1 MDDLKT
7 INIGILAHVDA
18 GKTTVTENLLYNG
31 DIIKSLGNVDDK
43 NTQTDTMELEKER
56 GITIKST
63 AISFNYKDVKI
74 NILDTPG
81 HMDFIAE
88 VERALSVLDG
98 AILVISSVEG
108 VQSQTKII
116 FETLKRLKI
125 PTIIFINKLDRM
137 CSVYKRVFK
146 DIFKYLSEN
155 TILMDKCNNET
166 TNYIDIETSLEDGTG
181 YDNAID
187 VLSKID
193 DGVLEE
199 YLSYKNLT
207 IDYLVDKIVTYTK
220 SSMVYPVF
228 LGSAILNI
236 GTKKLLDNIITF
248 LPINHANKKIL
259 SAVVFKIERT
269 SDNEKK
275 AYVRVFDGEIN
286 IRDMICINNDENLIK
301 VKKLSILENTH
312 IVNGSKIGTG
322 DIGIVHGMQNLKIGD
337 VIGHKR
343 DEIKH
348 LSIAKPTIKTQISL
362 LDDED
367 NHFLYRALLN
377 LSDEDPLLQIE
388 LDNENKSIYINLF
401 GEVQKEIIEET
412 LKRDY
417 GLNVIFSNTQTIYK
431 ETTVS
436 IGEAIMYFRK
446 YPNIYNATIQ
456 LRVEPLPLGE
466 GIKYKSEVT
475 AGFLPKS
482 FLQAIEDSVYTTC
495 KHGLYGW
502 ELTDILVTL
511 LYTEYDSVS
520 STPSDFRD
528 LAPMVL
534 MEAVGNAKT
543 KLLEPVNEFELI
555 VSENTVSKAMYDLKM
570 MNALYEQPYFKN
582 GEYLIKG
589 TIPFDSSKNY
599 QIKVLSYTEGKGLYT
614 YKFHGYNETAFDESK
629 VYKCKYISALNKKE
643 YIMHKQKSF
652 K

>member
-1 MDDLKT
+1 M
-7 INIGILAHVDA
+7 
-18 GKTTVTENLLYNG
+18 
-31 DIIKSLGNVDDK
+31 
-43 NTQTDTMELEKER
+43 LEKER

-125 PTIIFINKLDRM
+125 PTIIYINKLDRM
-137 CSVYKRVFK
+137 CSDYKRVFK
-146 DIFKYLSEN
+146 DIYKYLSEN
-155 TILMDKCNNET
+155 TVLMEKCNNEAT
-166 TNYIDIETSLEDGTG
+166 KDINIETSLKDDAEF
-181 YDNAID
+181 DNAID

-193 DGVLEE
+193 DDVLDA
-199 YLSYKNLT
+199 YLSYENLS
-207 IDYLVDKIVTYTK
+207 IDYLVDKIVTNTK
-220 SSMVYPVF
+220 SSMLYPVF

-236 GTKKLLDNIITF
+236 GTKALLDKIITF
-248 LPINHANKKIL
+248 LPINQENKKTL

-286 IRDMICINNDENLIK
+286 IRDMICVNNDKNLLK
-301 VKKLSILENTH
+301 VKKLGALENTH

-322 DIGIVHGMQNLKIGD
+322 DIGIIYGMQNLKIGD

-343 DEIKH
+343 DGIEY
-348 LSIAKPTIKTQISL
+348 LNIAKPTIKTQISL
-362 LDDED
+362 LDNTD
-367 NHFLYRALLN
+367 NHLLYRALLN

-388 LDNENKSIYINLF
+388 LDNENKGIYINLF

-417 GLNVIFSNTQTIYK
+417 GLDVIFNNTQTIYK
-431 ETTVS
+431 ETPVS
-436 IGEAIMYFRK
+436 SGEAIMYFRK

-475 AGFLPKS
+475 AGFIPKS
-482 FLQAIEDSVYTTC
+482 FLQAIKDSVYTTC

-502 ELTDILVTL
+502 QLTDMLITL
-511 LYTEYDSVS
+511 FYTEYDSVS

-528 LAPMVL
+528 LTPMVL
-534 MEAVGNAKT
+534 MEAVDNAKT

-555 VSENTVSKAMYDLKM
+555 VPENTVSKAMYDLKM
-570 MNALYEQPYFKN
+570 MNAVYEQPNIKN
-582 GEYLIKG
+582 NEYLFKG
-589 TIPFDSSKNY
+589 TIPLDNSKNY

-614 YKFHGYNETAFDESK
+614 YKFHGYKETVFDESK
-629 VYKCKYISALNKKE
+629 VFKCGYINALNKKE